1 MGVKPHRRSARE
13 RAREK
18 GSGQKGSFGLLWG
31 PTERPRRGPKPGLSL
46 EAIVEAAIQIAD
58 TEGLAALT
66 MSRVAT
72 QLGVTT
78 MALYRYVPGK
88 GELLDLM
95 IDAASGPPPAPTGR
109 GWRPDLAEWARSCL
123 ATFLRRP
130 WFLETMLGR
139 VAMGPNQLAWLESA
153 LRAVSGIGLTAREM
167 MAVFLLV
174 DGHVRAAAQVSVS
187 ATGTAEWA
195 TNFGRVIE
203 TVSNDPRY
211 PVITAV
217 MTGGGF
223 EDSASESDFDF
234 GLERL
239 MDGIERYIKTR
250 AVRRSQRNVA
260 SRPPSRPAKVRS

>member
-1 MGVKPHRRSARE
+1 MGVKQHRRSARE
-13 RAREK
+13 KAREK
-18 GSGQKGSFGLLWG
+18 GSGERGSFGLLWG
-31 PTERPRRGPKPGLSL
+31 STERPRRGPKPGLSL
-46 EAIVEAAIQIAD
+46 EAIVEAATQIAD

-95 IDAASGPPPAPTGR
+95 IDAACGPPPAPTGR
-109 GWRPDLAEWARSCL
+109 GWRPDFAEWARASL
-123 ATFLRRP
+123 ALFLRHP

-139 VAMGPNQLAWLESA
+139 VAIGPNWLAWLESA
-153 LRAVSGIGLTAREM
+153 LRAVSGIGLTPPEM
-167 MAVFLLV
+167 MAVVLLV
-174 DGHVRAAAQVSVS
+174 DGHVRGAAQISLG

-223 EDSASESDFDF
+223 ENSASDSDFDF

-239 MDGIERYIKTR
+239 MDGIEGYIKTR
-250 AVRRSQRNVA
+250 AVRRRQRTVA
-260 SRPPSRPAKVRS
+260 SRRPSRPAKVRS

>member
-1 MGVKPHRRSARE
+1 MAVKQHRRSARE

-18 GSGQKGSFGLLWG
+18 RSGEKSSFGLLWG

-46 EAIVEAAIQIAD
+46 EAAIQIAD

-95 IDAASGPPPAPTGR
+95 IDAAGRPPPAPTGR
-109 GWRPDLAEWARSCL
+109 GWRPDLAEWARASL
-123 ATFLRRP
+123 ATFQRRP

-139 VAMGPNQLAWLESA
+139 VVMGPNWLAWLESA
-153 LRAVSGIGLTAREM
+153 LRAVSGIGLTAPEM
-167 MAVFLLV
+167 MAVVLLV
-174 DGHVRAAAQVSVS
+174 DGHVRATAQISLSV
-187 ATGTAEWA
+187 TGTAAWA
-195 TNFGRVIE
+195 ANFGRVIE
-203 TVSNDPRY
+203 TVSDDPRF
-211 PVITAV
+211 PMVTAV
-217 MTGGGF
+217 MTGGDF
-223 EDSASESDFDF
+223 EDSPPESDFDF

-239 MDGIERYIKTR
+239 MDGIETYIKAR
-250 AVRRSQRNVA
+250 AGRRPERNA
-260 SRPPSRPAKVRS
+260 APRRPSRPAKVRS